1 MSVRI
6 IFDLDG
12 TIIDSAKSLS
22 IVANKILENLGRS
35 FVDEEKYKTFIG
47 DGLRKQVE
55 RLLIWSGGI
64 PSEGLDHYYKKFLE
78 IYNEDPTSNLVPFPH
93 VLDCIALLSKRNAK
107 LAICTQKL
115 TKPSIKILKKLNIY
129 NYFDQFAFG
138 DTLRVRKPDPRMI
151 NYIIQNDQ
159 PETSTV
165 YVGDS
170 EVDSETAKNAK
181 VRFILFSK
189 GYRKSSIEE
198 IKPDFSFSSYE
209 NLPRILE
216 RSLGEF

>member
-1 MSVRI
+1 M
-6 IFDLDG
+6 
-12 TIIDSAKSLS
+12 
-22 IVANKILENLGRS
+22 
-35 FVDEEKYKTFIG
+35 
-47 DGLRKQVE
+47 
-55 RLLIWSGGI
+55 
-64 PSEGLDHYYKKFLE
+64 
-78 IYNEDPTSNLVPFPH
+78 PFPH

-138 DTLRVRKPDPRMI
+138 DTFGVRKPDPRMI
-151 NYIIQNDQ
+151 NYIIQNDR
-159 PETSTV
+159 PGTSTV

-181 VRFILFSK
+181 LRFVLFSK
-189 GYRKSSIEE
+189 GYRKSSVEE
-198 IKPDFSFSSYE
+198 IKPDFSFSNYE
-209 NLPRILE
+209 DLPRILE

>member
-64 PSEGLDHYYKKFLE
+64 PREGLDHYYEKFLE

-138 DTLRVRKPDPRMI
+138 DTL
-151 NYIIQNDQ
+151 
-159 PETSTV
+159 
-165 YVGDS
+165 G
-170 EVDSETAKNAK
+170 
-181 VRFILFSK
+181 
-189 GYRKSSIEE
+189 
-198 IKPDFSFSSYE
+198 
-209 NLPRILE
+209 
-216 RSLGEF
+216 